1 MNINEFSKS
10 ETIKKQL
17 EDLKR
22 KEKFDN
28 LVKETKVKTKIG
40 ELEQKSIEVVQL
52 LESFGTRIPMMIESL
67 DLITKDMETEEF
79 KKMLTKLYKS
89 ICSLESNQ
97 HILYNE
103 INKMES
109 SINKYLEKA
118 EKETEKVLNS
128 YRKKSAIG
136 RFINWYIVGA
146 FIVLSF
152 ICGKTILKTQDN
164 INLVNNRMI
173 DIHKILRQDKKY
185 WYDKDSQMLYLRE
198 IEKNKQNKKSF

>member
-79 KKMLTKLYKS
+79 KIMLTKLYKS

>member
-10 ETIKKQL
+10 ETAKKQL
-17 EDLKR
+17 EDLKNQ
-22 KEKFDN
+22 EKFDT
-28 LVKETKVKTKIG
+28 LTREARAKSKIG
-40 ELEQKSIEVVQL
+40 ELEQKSIEIVQL
-52 LESFGTRIPMMIESL
+52 LEGFGARIPIMIEAL
-67 DLITKDMETEEF
+67 DSINENMETEEF

-103 INKMES
+103 VNKMES
-109 SINKYLEKA
+109 SINKYLEKT

-152 ICGKTILKTQDN
+152 ICGKTILKTQNN
-164 INLVNNRMI
+164 INLVNNRMS

-185 WYDKDSQMLYLRE
+185 WYDKDSQMFYLRE
-198 IEKNKQNKKSF
+198 MENSRQNKKSF

>member
-118 EKETEKVLNS
+118 EKETEKILNN
-128 YRKKSAIG
+128 YRKKSALG
-136 RFINWYIVGA
+136 KFINWYIVGT

-152 ICGKTILKTQDN
+152 ICGKTILKTQDDM
-164 INLVNNRMI
+164 NLVNNRMS

-185 WYDKDSQMLYLRE
+185 WYDKDSQMFYLRE
-198 IEKNKQNKKSF
+198 IEKNRQNKKSF

>member
-103 INKMES
+103 VNKMES
-109 SINKYLEKA
+109 SINKYLEKT

-152 ICGKTILKTQDN
+152 ICGKTILKTQGN

-198 IEKNKQNKKSF
+198 IEKNK